1 MPSSGSCCGRM
12 IALEPDRIVDQAD
25 VIQQACWAAE
35 AGQDATAHELLRAHY
50 PFQPIPKVKRTYSLR
65 QSIAIFERDGF
76 IDRYQGT
83 RLVYPGALYLF
94 SALLDPY
101 NLGALDFTVIS
112 ALGSAG

>member
-1 MPSSGSCCGRM
+1 MDK
-12 IALEPDRIVDQAD
+12 AE
-25 VIQQACWAAE
+25 VIQQACRAA
-35 AGQDATAHELLRAHY
+35 ASGQDATARELLRAHY

-83 RLVYPGALYLF
+83 RLVYPGALYLL